1 MPEQMPGPAQLA
13 VFFGDQLVGHVHDSA
28 PLSFTYSEP
37 WLARPEPAQISAIT
51 PAVGPI
57 HSAAVT
63 AFFENLLPEG
73 ELRRFL
79 ASSKKASTLF
89 ALLREVAGDTAGGFV
104 ILPAGQQ
111 PERPAYQAT
120 TWAALATRLGQ
131 ASTAALD
138 LQAPQTRI
146 SLSGAQDKAAIALF
160 ADGVPQLPLGTS
172 PSTHILKPDIKRL
185 AKVWHSAANEAIT
198 MRAAA
203 LCGLPTAEVFYEPLT
218 QACVVRRFDRQLR
231 PDGTLGRVMQYDL
244 CQLSAIASDKKDEKE
259 GGPGAAKCAQLIR
272 HYSSVPAVDLKHY
285 LAWLFFNLYT
295 GNNDGHAKNLS
306 IYRAPTGG
314 IRLTPFYDLMCTRI
328 YPGLSREFAFAI
340 GGEVL
345 PGALTRSHVQQM
357 AQSMGIRPAFVLGI
371 AADMAQRVPTAM
383 EAAIASVQA
392 DLPPGAKTL
401 ALRLHTFVR
410 KTTQQISK
418 RFLTGSV
425 GERVAPAPGGPA

>member
-1 MPEQMPGPAQLA
+1 MSPELMPDTAKLA
-13 VFFGDQLVGHVHDSA
+13 VFFGDQLVGHVFDSA
-28 PLSFTYSEP
+28 PLSFTYSDA
-37 WLARPEPAQISAIT
+37 WLARPETAQIAAIT
-51 PAVGPI
+51 PAAGPI
-57 HSAAVT
+57 SSAAVT

-73 ELRRFL
+73 ELRRFI

-104 ILPAGQQ
+104 ILPAGQS

-120 TWAALATRLGQ
+120 TWAALAARLRQ
-131 ASTAALD
+131 PSAAALD

-172 PSTHILKPDIKRL
+172 PSTHILKPDIQRL
-185 AKVWHSAANEAIT
+185 AKVWHSAANETII

-218 QACVVRRFDRQLR
+218 QACVVQRFDRQLH
-231 PDGTLGRVMQYDL
+231 PDGTLGRLMQYDL
-244 CQLSAIASDKKDEKE
+244 CQLSAIASDKKYEKE
-259 GGPGAAKCAQLIR
+259 GGPGATDCAQLIR
-272 HYSSVPAVDLKHY
+272 HYSSMPAVDLKNFV
-285 LAWLFFNLYT
+285 AWLFFNLYT

-306 IYRAPTGG
+306 IYRAPGGG

-345 PGALTRSHVQQM
+345 PGALTRRHVQQM
-357 AQSMGIRPAFVLGI
+357 AQSMGMRPAFVFGL
-371 AADMAQRVPTAM
+371 AADMARRVPAAM
-383 EAAIASVQA
+383 ETAIASVQT
-392 DLPPGAKTL
+392 DLSPGAKTL
-401 ALRLHTFVR
+401 SLRLQSFVR
-410 KTTQQISK
+410 TTTQQMSK
-418 RFLTGSV
+418 RLLSSAH
-425 GERVAPAPGGPA
+425 E

>member
-1 MPEQMPGPAQLA
+1 MTPERMPGTAQLA
-13 VFFGDQLVGHVHDSA
+13 VFFDDQLVGHVVDSE
-28 PLSFTYSEP
+28 PLSFAYSAE
-37 WLARPEPAQISAIT
+37 WLARPETAQIAAIT
-51 PAVGPI
+51 LAAGPI
-57 HSAAVT
+57 SSAAVT

-73 ELRRFL
+73 ELRRFI

-104 ILPAGQQ
+104 ILPAGQS

-120 TWAALATRLGQ
+120 TWAALAARLGHPG
-131 ASTAALD
+131 AAALD

-185 AKVWHSAANEAIT
+185 AKVWHSAANETLI
-198 MRAAA
+198 MRTAA

-231 PDGTLGRVMQYDL
+231 PDGTLARLMQYDL
-244 CQLSAIASDKKDEKE
+244 CQLSAIASDKKYEKE
-259 GGPGAAKCAQLIR
+259 GGPGAVECAQLIR
-272 HYSSVPAVDLKHY
+272 HYSSVPAVDLKNF

-306 IYRAPTGG
+306 IYRAPGGG
-314 IRLTPFYDLMCTRI
+314 IRLAPFYDLMCTRI
-328 YPGLSREFAFAI
+328 YPGLSPEFALAI

-345 PGALTRSHVQQM
+345 PGTLTRSHVQQM
-357 AQSMGIRPAFVLGI
+357 AQSMAIRPAFVWGV
-371 AADMAQRVPTAM
+371 AADMAQRVPMAM
-383 EAAIASVQA
+383 GAAIASVQP
-392 DLPPGAKTL
+392 DLSPGAKTL
-401 ALRLHTFVR
+401 AQRLQTFVR
-410 KTTQQISK
+410 KTTQQMSQ
-418 RFLTGSV
+418 RLLTGS
-425 GERVAPAPGGPA
+425 GE

>member
-1 MPEQMPGPAQLA
+1 MSELSPSSAPLA
-13 VFFGDQLVGHVHDSA
+13 VFFGDQLVGHVFDST
-28 PLSFTYSEP
+28 PLSFTYCGA
-37 WLARPEPAQISAIT
+37 WLARPETAQVAAIT
-51 PAVGPI
+51 PTAGQI
-57 HSAAVT
+57 NSAAVT

-73 ELRRFL
+73 ELRRFI

-104 ILPAGQQ
+104 ILPAGQS
-111 PERPAYQAT
+111 PERPSYQAT
-120 TWAALATRLGQ
+120 TWAALAARLGQ
-131 ASTAALD
+131 PSAAALD

-146 SLSGAQDKAAIALF
+146 SLSGAQDKAAIALL

-185 AKVWHSAANEAIT
+185 AKVWHSAANETLI

-218 QACVVRRFDRQLR
+218 KACVVRRFDRQLHA
-231 PDGTLGRVMQYDL
+231 DGTLTRIMQYDL
-244 CQLSAIASDKKDEKE
+244 CQLSAIASDKKYEKE
-259 GGPGAAKCAQLIR
+259 GGPGAADCAQLIR
-272 HYSSVPAVDLKHY
+272 HYSSVPAVDLKNF

-306 IYRAPTGG
+306 IYRAPGGG

-345 PGALTRSHVQQM
+345 PGAMTRSHVQQL
-357 AQSMGIRPAFVLGI
+357 AQSMAIRPAFVLGI
-371 AADMAQRVPTAM
+371 AADMAQRVPVAM
-383 EAAIASVQA
+383 EAAIASVQT
-392 DLPPGAKTL
+392 DLSPGAKTL
-401 ALRLHTFVR
+401 ALRLQSFVR
-410 KTTQQISK
+410 KTTQQMSK
-418 RFLTGSV
+418 RILAGAL
-425 GERVAPAPGGPA
+425 E